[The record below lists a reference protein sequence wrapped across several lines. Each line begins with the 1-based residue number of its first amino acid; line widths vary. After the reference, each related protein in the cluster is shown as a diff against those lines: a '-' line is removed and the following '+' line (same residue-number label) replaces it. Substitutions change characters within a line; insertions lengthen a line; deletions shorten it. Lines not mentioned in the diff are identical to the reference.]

1 MIMNI
6 IDNGH
11 VSNLPHREQ
20 KRLHIAK
27 DKHDRRPK
35 GEVIK
40 APASPREVSNQ
51 IRKQKR
57 AENQWNIGLLF
68 EGGKSC

>member
-1 MIMNI
+1 MMIENI

-20 KRLHIAK
+20 KRLHKAK
-27 DKHDRRPK
+27 AKHARRPK

-40 APASPREVSNQ
+40 PPASPREVSSRM
-51 IRKQKR
+51 RKQKR
-57 AENQWNIGLLF
+57 AEYQWNIGLLF
-68 EGGKSC
+68 EGGKS